1 MKTTVTIAAL
11 FGAASLF
18 AACNTI
24 EGFGKDLKAA
34 GEKIS
39 GSASKDSREEPKK
52 TSAPAPAPA
61 PAKR

>member
-11 FGAASLF
+11 FGAASLL
-18 AACNTI
+18 AACNTM

-39 GSASKDSREEPKK
+39 GSASKDAKEEPKK
-52 TSAPAPAPA
+52 ATAPAPAPA
-61 PAKR
+61 PVKR